1 MRDEDF
7 YQRVKNTLPC
17 NMDDWTDEQLRL
29 QLLKLKDLKKVNT
42 KEGID
47 FYKSMILRVAEDRG
61 LQL

>member
-17 NMDDWTDEQLRL
+17 NMDEWTDEQLKS

-42 KEGID
+42 KEGVD

>member
-17 NMDDWTDEQLRL
+17 NMNEWTDEQLRF

-42 KEGID
+42 EEGID